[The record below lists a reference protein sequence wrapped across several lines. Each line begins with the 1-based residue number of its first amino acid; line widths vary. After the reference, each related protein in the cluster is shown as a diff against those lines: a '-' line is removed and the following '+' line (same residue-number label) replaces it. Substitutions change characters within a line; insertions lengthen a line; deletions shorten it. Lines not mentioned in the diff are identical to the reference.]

1 MQEPHPETLAR
12 DVILDGVRLRVVP
25 GQDGFWARA
34 GRGEWEPQT
43 LTAIRE
49 AARPGTVFLDVGAWI
64 GATALLAAACGA
76 RVVALEPDPAARAQL
91 LANLALNPALA
102 ASIRVIDRALASST
116 DPVLMGPG
124 RKAGDS
130 MSSALHADGPGAWTA
145 DAITV
150 AGLEEMLP
158 PDASLLMKVDIEGGE
173 YAVAA
178 DLARL
183 ARRRGATVLLS
194 LHPGILARA
203 RGETAYRSATVSLAQ
218 AFAGFRAERAVSG
231 AWQPS
236 GRFDPGE
243 PGLDLSEWRLAA
255 QAPATA
261 SSGASDRA
269 RSPISRSRAAAS
281 AKA

>member
-1 MQEPHPETLAR
+1 MQEPPQEPSAR
-12 DVILDGVRLRVVP
+12 DVTLDGLRLRVVP

-43 LTAIRE
+43 LGAIR
-49 AARPGTVFLDVGAWI
+49 AGAGPGTVFLDVGAWI

-76 RVVALEPDPAARAQL
+76 EVIALEPDPAARTQL
-91 LANLALNPALA
+91 LGNLALNPALA
-102 ASIRVIDRALASST
+102 RSIRVLDRALAPNT
-116 DPVLMGPG
+116 DPVPMGPG

-145 DAITV
+145 DAITA
-150 AGLEEMLP
+150 AGLDALLP
-158 PDASLLMKVDIEGGE
+158 RGARLLIKVDIEGGE

-178 DLARL
+178 DLAGL
-183 ARRRGATVLLS
+183 ARQRGATVLLS
-194 LHPGILARA
+194 LHPGILADA
-203 RGETAYRSATVSLAQ
+203 RGEAAYRSATDALAR

-231 AWQPS
+231 AWHPAE
-236 GRFDPGE
+236 RFDPAGQ
-243 PGLDLSEWRLAA
+243 GLDLSEWRLTP
-255 QAPATA
+255 QATA

-269 RSPISRSRAAAS
+269 RSPSSRSRAAAS